1 MLRLIVLVVVAEYED
16 SKSTLSS
23 PPGGSVVLMIVL
35 LPLLVSKK
43 VGVGADRLR
52 KDLIQLA
59 RDRQLVLLEL
69 GQAVDHDGVLEVRCD
84 HALQQVHVI
93 CAKLTQA
100 FVHQAAQVTVSL
112 AAIRLKDPRLKH
124 TIK

>member
-1 MLRLIVLVVVAEYED
+1 MYRLIVLVLLAEAAGLKEG
-16 SKSTLSS
+16 SESTLSS
-23 PPGGSVVLMIVL
+23 PSGGSVVLMMMLL

-69 GQAVDHDGVLEVRCD
+69 GQTVDHNGVLEVGCD
-84 HALQQVHVI
+84 HAL
-93 CAKLTQA
+93 
-100 FVHQAAQVTVSL
+100 
-112 AAIRLKDPRLKH
+112 
-124 TIK
+124 

>member
-1 MLRLIVLVVVAEYED
+1 MVAETEG
-16 SKSTLSS
+16 SKSTLGS
-23 PPGGSVVLMIVL
+23 PPGGSVVLMIML

-52 KDLIQLA
+52 KDLIQLT
-59 RDRQLVLLEL
+59 RDSQLMLLKL
-69 GQAVDHDGVLEVRCD
+69 GQAVDHDGVFEVRCD
-84 HALQQVHVI
+84 HAFEQVHVI
-93 CAKLTQA
+93 SAKLTQA

-112 AAIRLKDPRLKH
+112 ATIRLKDSRLKH

>member
-1 MLRLIVLVVVAEYED
+1 MLRLIVLVYLVGSESA
-16 SKSTLSS
+16 LNS
-23 PPGGSVVLMIVL
+23 PPGGSVVLMIML

-124 TIK
+124 THK

>member
-69 GQAVDHDGVLEVRCD
+69 GQAVDHDGVLEVR
-84 HALQQVHVI
+84 
-93 CAKLTQA
+93 
-100 FVHQAAQVTVSL
+100 
-112 AAIRLKDPRLKH
+112 
-124 TIK
+124 

>member
-1 MLRLIVLVVVAEYED
+1 MVAEAEG
-16 SKSTLSS
+16 SKSTLGS
-23 PPGGSVVLMIVL
+23 PPGGSVVLMIGL

-59 RDRQLVLLEL
+59 RDRQLVLLKL

-84 HALQQVHVI
+84 HALEQVHVI
-93 CAKLTQA
+93 SAKLTQA
-100 FVHQAAQVTVSL
+100 FIHKAAQVTVSL
-112 AAIRLKDPRLKH
+112 AAISLKDPRLKH
-124 TIK
+124 THK

>member
-1 MLRLIVLVVVAEYED
+1 MLRLIVLVVVAEYEG

-52 KDLIQLA
+52 KDLIQLT
-59 RDRQLVLLEL
+59 RDRQLVLLKL
-69 GQAVDHDGVLEVRCD
+69 GQAVDHDGILEVR
-84 HALQQVHVI
+84 
-93 CAKLTQA
+93 
-100 FVHQAAQVTVSL
+100 
-112 AAIRLKDPRLKH
+112 
-124 TIK
+124 

>member
-1 MLRLIVLVVVAEYED
+1 MVAEYEG

-52 KDLIQLA
+52 KDLIQLT
-59 RDRQLVLLEL
+59 RDRQLVLLKL
-69 GQAVDHDGVLEVRCD
+69 GQAVDHDGVLEVR
-84 HALQQVHVI
+84 
-93 CAKLTQA
+93 
-100 FVHQAAQVTVSL
+100 
-112 AAIRLKDPRLKH
+112 
-124 TIK
+124 

>member
-1 MLRLIVLVVVAEYED
+1 MVAESEG

-23 PPGGSVVLMIVL
+23 PSGGSVVLMIGL

-69 GQAVDHDGVLEVRCD
+69 GQTVDHNGVLEVRCD
-84 HALQQVHVI
+84 HALKQVHVI
-93 CAKLTQA
+93 SAKLTQA
-100 FVHQAAQVTVSL
+100 FVHKAAQVTVPL
-112 AAIRLKDPRLKH
+112 AAIRLKDPRY
-124 TIK
+124 